1 MVLIILSI
9 SCSRNNHQI
18 PIVTNSYD
26 INQLNHLILKEISNS
41 KIVMLGDCYHG
52 HGAVYRKSTDFL
64 NYWLDSLENYQI
76 ISEIKVPQKLVLILE
91 KFKFNLL
98 YG

>member
-1 MVLIILSI
+1 
-9 SCSRNNHQI
+9 
-18 PIVTNSYD
+18 
-26 INQLNHLILKEISNS
+26 
-41 KIVMLGDCYHG
+41 MLGDCYHG

-76 ISEIKVPQKLVLILE
+76 TSEIKVPQKLVFILE

-98 YG
+98 DR